1 MSLTKSIV
9 SDLVLK
15 DEACAKRIPIVHFT
29 SYSKVEKYVDSCL
42 AKQSSPPL
50 ARIVSSPL

>member
-1 MSLTKSIV
+1 MLRHT
-9 SDLVLK
+9 
-15 DEACAKRIPIVHFT
+15 ACAYYF
-29 SYSKVEKYVDSCL
+29 YSKVEKYVDSCL